1 VSTASASFSA
11 LGTTAVVVVAEA
23 AALARARSLLEHE
36 LEQIDVAC
44 SRFRPDSELAIA
56 NAAGGREVAVSRL
69 FAHALQVG
77 LDAAR
82 DTGGLV
88 DPTLGAQLRAAGY
101 DRTFALVR
109 VRDSWQIVP
118 RSHPVDTWRE
128 VELDVERGLV
138 RVPPGVELDLGATA
152 KALAADRAAQAIAEE
167 TGTGTLVSLG
177 GDLAVSGEP
186 PLGGWCVRIADDHRT
201 APDSTLPGS
210 SGPRVLVATGGLATS
225 STTVRSWQTDRG
237 PAHHLLD
244 PASGLPADGPWRTVS
259 VAANSCVEANVAST
273 AAIILGHDASAW
285 LALRG
290 LPARLAGRDGS
301 VSYVAG
307 WPADTEAEAA

>member
-1 VSTASASFSA
+1 VSTASASFPA

-23 AALARARSLLEHE
+23 AALPRARSLLEHE

-56 NAAGGREVAVSRL
+56 NAAAGREVAVSRL
-69 FAHALQVG
+69 FARALQIG

-109 VRDSWQIVP
+109 VRDSWQLVP
-118 RSHPVDTWRE
+118 RPHRIDAWRE
-128 VELDVERGLV
+128 VELDLERGLV
-138 RVPPGVELDLGATA
+138 RVPQGVELDLGATA

-186 PLGGWCVRIADDHRT
+186 PPGGWCVRIADDHRT
-201 APDSTLPGS
+201 APDSN
-210 SGPRVLVATGGLATS
+210 GPRVLVATGGLATS
-225 STTVRSWQTDRG
+225 STAVRSWQTDRG

-273 AAIILGHDASAW
+273 AAIILGHDAPAW
-285 LALRG
+285 LARRG
-290 LPARLAGRDGS
+290 LPARLADRDGS
-301 VSYVAG
+301 VSYVAD

>member
-1 VSTASASFSA
+1 VSTASASFPA

-23 AALARARSLLEHE
+23 AALPRARSLLEHE

-56 NAAGGREVAVSRL
+56 NAAAGREVAVSRL
-69 FAHALQVG
+69 FAHALQIG

-109 VRDSWQIVP
+109 VRDSWQFVP
-118 RSHPVDTWRE
+118 RPHGIDAWRE
-128 VELDVERGLV
+128 VELNLERGLV
-138 RVPPGVELDLGATA
+138 RVPHGVELDLGATA

-186 PLGGWCVRIADDHRT
+186 PPGGWCVRIADDHRT
-201 APDSTLPGS
+201 APDS

-225 STTVRSWQTDRG
+225 STAVRSWQTDRG

-259 VAANSCVEANVAST
+259 VAASSCVEANVAST
-273 AAIILGHDASAW
+273 AAIILGRDAPAW
-285 LALRG
+285 LSRRG

>member
-1 VSTASASFSA
+1 M
-11 LGTTAVVVVAEA
+11 
-23 AALARARSLLEHE
+23 
-36 LEQIDVAC
+36 
-44 SRFRPDSELAIA
+44 
-56 NAAGGREVAVSRL
+56 
-69 FAHALQVG
+69 
-77 LDAAR
+77 
-82 DTGGLV
+82 
-88 DPTLGAQLRAAGY
+88 
-101 DRTFALVR
+101 
-109 VRDSWQIVP
+109 
-118 RSHPVDTWRE
+118 
-128 VELDVERGLV
+128 

-186 PLGGWCVRIADDHRT
+186 PPGGWCVRIADDHRT
-201 APDSTLPGS
+201 APDSN
-210 SGPRVLVATGGLATS
+210 GPRVLVTTGGLATS
-225 STTVRSWQTDRG
+225 STAVRSWQTDRG

-273 AAIILGHDASAW
+273 AAIILGHDAPAW
-285 LALRG
+285 LARRG

-301 VSYVAG
+301 VSYVAD